1 MIIRPPIPL
10 ALLCLSMTMLGG
22 CSTLQTMFDK
32 PVADFQLD
40 DADYM
45 EAVSYTH
52 LTLPTTPY
60 V

>member
-45 EAVSYTH
+45 LSLIHISE
-52 LTLPTTPY
+52 PTRPY
-60 V
+60 